1 MDSLVVKIANKE
13 NLMLA
18 WRKIENLFVPGD
30 VWFDPLKLAA
40 FKYRLKD
47 NIDLISEKLLA
58 GTYTLKPIIPVPYP
72 KSRKDGDEEIPI
84 RQSFIIDVADQLVWV
99 AVCNVIGVYLDTK
112 MPAWSY
118 GNRLYIRWWKDRND
132 KWQVGNYRNSVPS
145 LYRNWNQSWPQMR
158 KKITVS
164 LKLMAGMGAHLTK
177 EEKELQQ
184 KEQEVPDSVAR
195 YARLKYLERDYF
207 KEMLKKNGVA
217 KELYWCGIDL
227 KKFYPHIKIQTVV
240 DIIVYELNK
249 EDDEQF
255 VGLLR
260 TLSTFDLNTSDFKGR
275 EDNLRSMGLSLEE
288 AVFGYLPTGLLVAGF
303 LANVFMLNIDRK
315 ADRYLDAHRDVIHF
329 RYVDDHVMVART
341 TKALK
346 DWVDEYVSY
355 ILDDSDEGLE
365 INFNKAEPENV
376 LGNYKKIDG
385 KIKLSMYEGC
395 NEDILEKE
403 GELDPY
409 YPTPL
414 MTQNL
419 QKVSLLSKEKLPLLT
434 ATEFEMVFQDLQ
446 TMLVTDIPEQEISK
460 QTRISF
466 ACTMLS
472 RLLLDG
478 NVDYHHVH
486 EVRRALYD
494 QVKEG
499 IGAGNT
505 EEFRKR
511 ISLLY
516 KEDYNV
522 TKEEKELYPEFDFNQ
537 YAALKHSITE
547 GEKETKDKAET
558 VFFLLRRAIRD
569 VPEKVKVWVRTFNFA
584 VNHYPL
590 GIKHLVDELNDMKM
604 KPVKLHSLSVL
615 YLESILEM
623 LASQHIMSILARL
636 KRDDYTSSRIK
647 ENDIQSLKHLTSFNF
662 ENEGFAFKDVTNI
675 MMQEAFCCYQML
687 SEELGLEKIS
697 TIPPLY
703 DVEYP
708 DGTVLDSTFWQT
720 WKIDAYHL
728 SSKDVTIMTNLLDGN
743 QEVKMESPYFESY
756 LYELLSLADGDLNY
770 VKYLLPQH
778 ISIDE
783 LSQEVKYAISMTDVD
798 GIVFGI
804 FPQKVKDKKGFIT
817 LRDWI
822 AHTEQEKNTNIQ
834 ISIKKGNAD
843 YLRDF
848 LSEAIYSEWMS
859 VRLMLSIAKSVQT
872 ELKSEKE
879 RWKPENM
886 NPSTIWIK
894 DDEQLSVTWEKR
906 GDCAPFEV
914 YLSDEIV
921 EGAEHYYTIPQLYD
935 TFQAHNAV
943 CYGLGLIFLHILT
956 RRLYFPWIM
965 NSPDYGFE
973 WRAELNRLLN
983 HGEVSSVNYKIVEEC
998 LSGWNRESVRMIRD
1012 YQEAN
1017 QLDLFKQDDVDY
1029 DEKIRDIDQLVKR
1042 LESSYMEMNNNL
1054 ISVPGNV
1061 YRQLLEIS
1069 VL

>member
-1 MDSLVVKIANKE
+1 MESLVVKIANKE

-30 VWFDPLKLAA
+30 VWYDPLKLAA

-47 NIDLISEKLLA
+47 NIDQISENLLA
-58 GTYTLKPIIPVPYP
+58 GTYTLKPITPVPFP
-72 KSRKDGDEEIPI
+72 KSRKEGEEEMPI

-177 EEKELQQ
+177 EEKEIQQ
-184 KEQEVPDSVAR
+184 KELEVPDSVAH
-195 YARLKYLERDYF
+195 YARLKYMERDYF
-207 KEMLKKNGVA
+207 KEMLEKNGVA

-227 KKFYPHIKIQTVV
+227 KKFYPHVKIQTVV
-240 DIIVYELNK
+240 DIIVRELRK
-249 EDDEQF
+249 EDDKRF
-255 VGLLR
+255 VGLLKS
-260 TLSTFDLNTSDFKGR
+260 LSTFELNCSEFEEREEDLKT
-275 EDNLRSMGLSLEE
+275 MGLNLDET
-288 AVFGYLPTGLLVAGF
+288 VFEYLPTGLLVSGF
-303 LANVFMLNIDRK
+303 LANVYMLDVDRK
-315 ADRYLDAHRDVIHF
+315 ADLYLDAHKDVIHF

-341 TKALK
+341 TEALK
-346 DWVDEYVSY
+346 EWVDEYVSY
-355 ILDDSDEGLE
+355 ILDDNDEGLE
-365 INFNKAEPENV
+365 INFKKAEPENV
-376 LGNYKKIDG
+376 LGSYKEIDG
-385 KIKLSMYEGC
+385 RIKLSMYEGC
-395 NEDILEKE
+395 KEDILEKE
-403 GELDPY
+403 GKLDPY

-434 ATEFEMVFQDLQ
+434 ATEFEMVFKDLQ

-472 RLLLDG
+472 RLILDG

-494 QVKEG
+494 QVKNGDET
-499 IGAGNT
+499 GNA
-505 EEFRKR
+505 EELRKR
-511 ISLLY
+511 LSLLY

-522 TKEEKELYPEFDFNQ
+522 KKEEKEAFPGFDFTQ
-537 YAALKHSITE
+537 YSALNRSVIE
-547 GEKETKDKAET
+547 GEEETKDKAET
-558 VFFLLRRAIRD
+558 IFFLLRRAIRD

-584 VNHYPL
+584 VNHYPE
-590 GIKHLVDELNDMKM
+590 GIRHLVDELNDMKA
-604 KPVKLHSLSVL
+604 KPVKLHPLSVL
-615 YLESILEM
+615 YLESIVEM
-623 LASQHIMSILARL
+623 LASQHIMSILARME
-636 KRDDYTSSRIK
+636 RDDYTSSQNK
-647 ENDIQSLKHLTSFNF
+647 KNDILSLKHLTKIYF
-662 ENEGFAFKDVTNI
+662 ENDGFGFKIVTGF
-675 MMQEAFCCYQML
+675 MMQQALGCYQTL
-687 SEELGLEKIS
+687 CEKHGLEKIDS
-697 TIPPLY
+697 VQPLY
-703 DVEYP
+703 GIEYP

-720 WKIDAYHL
+720 WKMDAYHL
-728 SSKDVTIMTNLLDGN
+728 SSKDISIMGDLMKGELD
-743 QEVKMESPYFESY
+743 VKVESPFYESY
-756 LYELLSLADGDLNY
+756 LYELLSLADGNLSYIRDY
-770 VKYLLPQH
+770 LPQQT
-778 ISIDE
+778 SIDG
-783 LSQEVKYAISMTDVD
+783 LSQEVRYAISMTDV
-798 GIVFGI
+798 GGSVFGI
-804 FPQKVKDKKGFIT
+804 VPKQVQEKKGFIT

-822 AHTEQEKNTNIQ
+822 VQKEIDKKNEIQ
-834 ISIKKGNAD
+834 KGETD
-843 YLRDF
+843 YLRNF
-848 LSEAIYSEWMS
+848 LSKAVYSEWMS
-859 VRLMLSIAKSVQT
+859 VRLMLSIAKAVQS
-872 ELKSEKE
+872 ELNLEDD
-879 RWKPENM
+879 RWSPENM
-886 NPSTIWIK
+886 NPATIWIK
-894 DDEQLSVTWEKR
+894 NDDRLSVTWEKR
-906 GDCAPFEV
+906 GDCAPFEIF
-914 YLSDEIV
+914 LSDEVV
-921 EGAEHYYTIPQLYD
+921 EGAERYYTIPQLYD
-935 TFQAHNAV
+935 SFQAHNAV

-998 LSGWNRESVRMIRD
+998 LSGWNRESVRMKRD
-1012 YQEAN
+1012 YSEAN
-1017 QLDLFKQDDVDY
+1017 QSELFKQDDVDY
-1029 DEKIRDIDQLVKR
+1029 DKKIRDIDQLVNR
-1042 LESSYMEMNNNL
+1042 LESSYAEMNNNL

>member
-1 MDSLVVKIANKE
+1 MDSLVEKIANKE

-47 NIDLISEKLLA
+47 NIDQISNELLA
-58 GTYTLKPIIPVPYP
+58 GTYTLKPITPVPYP
-72 KSRKDGDEEIPI
+72 KSRKEGDEEIPI

-177 EEKELQQ
+177 DEKELQQ

-207 KEMLKKNGVA
+207 KEILKKNDMA
-217 KELYWCGIDL
+217 KKLYWCGIDL

-240 DIIVYELNK
+240 DIIVHELNK

-275 EDNLRSMGLSLEE
+275 EDDLRNMGLSMEE

-365 INFNKAEPENV
+365 INFKKAEPENV

-395 NEDILEKE
+395 NENILEKE

-505 EEFRKR
+505 EEFGKR

-516 KEDYNV
+516 KEDYIV

-547 GEKETKDKAET
+547 GEKEMKDKAET

-584 VNHYPL
+584 VNHYPD
-590 GIKHLVDELNDMKM
+590 GIRHLVDELNEMKTN
-604 KPVKLHSLSVL
+604 PIKLHPLSVL
-615 YLESILEM
+615 YLESIIEM
-623 LASQHIMSILARL
+623 LAAQHIMNILARL
-636 KRDDYTSSRIK
+636 RRNDYTNSQNK
-647 ENDIQSLKHLTSFNF
+647 KNDELSLKLLAKINF
-662 ENEGFAFKDVTNI
+662 ENDGFGFKIVTSF
-675 MMQEAFCCYQML
+675 MLQQALGCYQAL
-687 SEELGLEKIS
+687 CEKLELNKIDP
-697 TIPPLY
+697 IQPLY
-703 DVEYP
+703 GVEYP

-728 SSKDVTIMTNLLDGN
+728 SSKDISIMGDLMKGELD
-743 QEVKMESPYFESY
+743 VKVESPFYESY
-756 LYELLSLADGDLNY
+756 LYELLSLADGNLSYIRDY
-770 VKYLLPQH
+770 LPQQT
-778 ISIDE
+778 SFDG
-783 LSQEVKYAISMTDVD
+783 LSQELKYAISMTDM
-798 GIVFGI
+798 GGSVFGI
-804 FPQKVKDKKGFIT
+804 VPQMVKDKEGLIS

-822 AHTEQEKNTNIQ
+822 VRTEIGKMNKIQ
-834 ISIKKGNAD
+834 KSETD
-843 YLRDF
+843 YLRNF

-859 VRLMLSIAKSVQT
+859 VRLMLSIAKAVQGV
-872 ELKSEKE
+872 LNSEDDQ
-879 RWKPENM
+879 WNPENM
-886 NPSTIWIK
+886 NPATIWIK
-894 DDEQLSVTWEKR
+894 NDERLSVTWEKR
-906 GDCAPFEV
+906 SDCEPFEV
-914 YLSDEIV
+914 FLSNEV
-921 EGAEHYYTIPQLYD
+921 VKGAEHYYTIPQLYD
-935 TFQAHNAV
+935 SFQAHNAV

-973 WRAELNRLLN
+973 WRAELIRLLN

-1012 YQEAN
+1012 YREAN
-1017 QLDLFKQDDVDY
+1017 QLELFKQDDVDY
-1029 DEKIRDIDQLVKR
+1029 AEKIRDIDQLVKR
-1042 LESSYMEMNNNL
+1042 LESSYREMNNNL

-1061 YRQLLEIS
+1061 YRQLLEIT

>member
-1 MDSLVVKIANKE
+1 MDSLVEKIANKE

-47 NIDLISEKLLA
+47 NVDQISDSLLA
-58 GTYTLKPIIPVPYP
+58 GTYRLKPIIPVPFP
-72 KSRKDGDEEIPI
+72 KSRKEGDEEIPI

-118 GNRLYIRWWKDRND
+118 GNRLYIRWWKDLDD

-164 LKLMAGMGAHLTK
+164 LKLMAGMGTHLTK

-184 KEQEVPDSVAR
+184 KEQEVPDSVAH
-195 YARLKYLERDYF
+195 YARLKYMERDYF
-207 KEMLKKNGVA
+207 TEMLKEHGIAKN
-217 KELYWCGIDL
+217 LYWCGIDL
-227 KKFYPHIKIQTVV
+227 KKFYPHVKIQEVITV
-240 DIIVYELNK
+240 ILRELKREN
-249 EDDEQF
+249 DEQF
-255 VGLLR
+255 VGLLKA
-260 TLSTFDLNTSDFKGR
+260 LSTFELNCSEFEGR
-275 EDNLRSMGLSLEE
+275 EEDLKNMGLCLDE
-288 AVFGYLPTGLLVAGF
+288 AVFGYLPTGLLVSGF
-303 LANVFMLNIDRK
+303 LANVFMLDIDRK
-315 ADRYLDAHRDVIHF
+315 ADQYLNAHKDVIHF

-341 TKALK
+341 TEALK
-346 DWVDEYVSY
+346 AWVDEYVSY

-365 INFNKAEPENV
+365 INFKKAEPENV
-376 LGNYKKIDG
+376 LGNYEGIEG

-395 NEDILEKE
+395 KKDILEKD
-403 GELDPY
+403 GILDPY

-434 ATEFEMVFQDLQ
+434 ATEFEMVFKDLQ

-472 RLLLDG
+472 RLLIDG

-486 EVRRALYD
+486 EVRRELYD
-494 QVKEG
+494 QVRNSVKAED
-499 IGAGNT
+499 
-505 EEFRKR
+505 EEELRKR
-511 ISLLY
+511 LSLLY
-516 KEDYNV
+516 NENYIL
-522 TKEEKELYPEFDFNQ
+522 TKEEKDTYPGFDFTKYTALNQ
-537 YAALKHSITE
+537 SVIE
-547 GEKETKDKAET
+547 GEAESIDKAET
-558 VFFLLRRAIRD
+558 IFFLLRRAIRD

-584 VNHYPL
+584 VNHYPE
-590 GIKHLVDELNDMKM
+590 GIRHLVDELNDMKAN
-604 KPVKLHSLSVL
+604 PVKLHPLSVL
-615 YLESILEM
+615 YLESIIEM
-623 LASQHIMSILARL
+623 LAAQHIMSILARL
-636 KRDDYTSSRIK
+636 RRNDYTSSRNK
-647 ENDIQSLKHLTSFNF
+647 KNDISSLKHLTTIHF
-662 ENEGFAFKDVTNI
+662 ENDGFGFKIVTGF
-675 MMQEAFCCYQML
+675 MMQQALGCYQAL
-687 SEELGLEKIS
+687 YEKLGLERIKSIQ
-697 TIPPLY
+697 PLY
-703 DVEYP
+703 GLEYP

-728 SSKDVTIMTNLLDGN
+728 SSKDVSIMSDLMNGELS
-743 QEVKMESPYFESY
+743 VKVDSPFFESY
-756 LYELLSLADGDLNY
+756 LYELLSLADNDLNFI
-770 VKYLLPQH
+770 KGFLPQQNTLE
-778 ISIDE
+778 E
-783 LSQEVKYAISMTDVD
+783 LSQEMKYAISMTDVD
-798 GIVFGI
+798 GRVFGI
-804 FPQKVKDKKGFIT
+804 EPQQVQNKEGFIT

-822 AHTEQEKNTNIQ
+822 VQTEKCKNNEIQKGEK
-834 ISIKKGNAD
+834 D
-843 YLRDF
+843 YLRNF
-848 LSEAIYSEWMS
+848 LSEAVYSEWMS
-859 VRLMLSIAKSVQT
+859 VRLMLSIAKAVQN
-872 ELKSEKE
+872 ELNTDDD
-879 RWKPENM
+879 RWNPENM
-886 NPSTIWIK
+886 NPATIWIK
-894 DDEQLSVTWEKR
+894 KDERLAVTWEKR

-914 YLSDEIV
+914 YLSNDVV
-921 EGAEHYYTIPQLYD
+921 EGAERYYTIPQLYD

-943 CYGLGLIFLHILT
+943 CYGLGLVFLHILT
-956 RRLYFPWIM
+956 RRLYFPWVM

-973 WRAELNRLLN
+973 WRAELNHLLN
-983 HGEVSSVNYKIVEEC
+983 HGEVSSVNYNIVEEC

-1012 YQEAN
+1012 YREVN
-1017 QLDLFKQDDVDY
+1017 QLELFKKDDVDY

-1042 LESSYMEMNNNL
+1042 LESSYVEMNNNL